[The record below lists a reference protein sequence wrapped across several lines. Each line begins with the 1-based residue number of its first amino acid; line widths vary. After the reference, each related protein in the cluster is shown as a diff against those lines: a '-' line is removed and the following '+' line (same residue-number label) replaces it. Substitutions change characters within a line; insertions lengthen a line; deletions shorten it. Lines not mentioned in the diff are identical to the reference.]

1 MLVHH
6 AAAGPLQAC
15 VKVEI
20 LYQKK
25 AAEAA

>member
-1 MLVHH
+1 MLEHR
-6 AAAGPLQAC
+6 AATGPLQAC
-15 VKVEI
+15 VKVEF

>member
-15 VKVEI
+15 VKVDF